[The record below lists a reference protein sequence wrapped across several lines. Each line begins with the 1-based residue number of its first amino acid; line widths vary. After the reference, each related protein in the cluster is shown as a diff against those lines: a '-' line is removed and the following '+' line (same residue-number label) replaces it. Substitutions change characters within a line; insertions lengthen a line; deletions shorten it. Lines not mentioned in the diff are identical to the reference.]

1 MAGQFEIGTIVS
13 ATYKT
18 GEYLGEIVEMSSS
31 GKAAVKIKAVLKH
44 PTQGDLHNPM
54 DPNVP
59 FFHQRRALAD
69 GEIAL
74 MPLYTVKP
82 FNGIVQEYRLSLER
96 ALYAEIRSLQ
106 QNAQWVERSLQE
118 LEQLKQEYNL

>member
-1 MAGQFEIGTIVS
+1 MTDQSAIGNIVS

-18 GEYLGEIVEMSSS
+18 GEYVGEIVEISSS
-31 GKAAVKIKAVLKH
+31 GKVAVKIKAVLKH

-59 FFHQRRALAD
+59 FFHQRRALAN

-82 FNGIVQEYRLSLER
+82 FNGIVQEYAVSLER
-96 ALYAEIRSLQ
+96 ALYAEIRTLQ
-106 QNAQWVERSLQE
+106 QEAQWVERSLQE
-118 LEQLKQEYNL
+118 LEQLKKDYNM

>member
-1 MAGQFEIGTIVS
+1 MTGQFEVGSIVS
-13 ATYKT
+13 AAYKT

-74 MPLYTVKP
+74 IPLYTIKP
-82 FNGIVQEYRLSLER
+82 FNGIVQEYRVSLER
-96 ALYAEIRSLQ
+96 ALYAEIRTLQ

-118 LEQLKQEYNL
+118 LEQLKKDYNL